1 MGSLSEYING
11 YRGRHS
17 VYNYDSPRYN
27 TRTGSLNKGGD
38 NGGPVQVYG
47 VDANLEAFGRIMTS
61 DPQMAGIFR
70 KYIRNVLKDA
80 RKKLSQDVKSY
91 MKSDPRKAYKAIK
104 MAVYRRIFGG
114 NVSILSPRKA
124 GNMRLYEPPRRG
136 TKDQY
141 GRGGNRMKRSDRTT
155 DMMSYQGGDRWMV
168 LQWLNNGTRERF
180 SGSGRN
186 GNTEAQYRAFVDR
199 TGGRGKRGSIAA
211 RNWFG
216 PRSYQELQAAAAN
229 IDAMIDNIL
238 QGILY

>member
-1 MGSLSEYING
+1 MADSGTIEIKGLDERIKQLGEASTKNPMMRKRINEVIRATLAQVRKSLQNNAQSG
-11 YRGRHS
+11 L
-17 VYNYDSPRYN
+17 D
-27 TRTGSLNKGGD
+27 
-38 NGGPVQVYG
+38 
-47 VDANLEAFGRIMTS
+47 
-61 DPQMAGIFR
+61 
-70 KYIRNVLKDA
+70 
-80 RKKLSQDVKSY
+80 

-114 NVSILSPRKA
+114 NVSILSPRRA
-124 GNMRLYEPPRRG
+124 GTMHFYAPPPRG
-136 TKDQY
+136 TKDPF
-141 GRGGNRMKRSDRTT
+141 GRGGNRMKRSERTT

-186 GNTEAQYRAFVDR
+186 GKTEAQYRAFVER

-229 IDAMIDNIL
+229 IDKMIDDII
-238 QGILY
+238 QGIMY